1 MDGHIRTLF
10 WIAVAIVWFFA
21 TARLSYSQTVTETDI
36 MPTISLSPGIGEVG
50 EAGLVS
56 ITIKNAN
63 PNCAEQLLHGDV
75 WTLKFDLGDGQIR
88 AIPSGV
94 GVDSATMS
102 PKDFEVAQSTDTWEV
117 MIMYQGA
124 PAAFGV
130 EDAIAIRPT
139 LQAPSTHRH
148 GCAKTLQLKPG
159 PEMPR
164 GVLGRP
170 GLW

>member
-1 MDGHIRTLF
+1 
-10 WIAVAIVWFFA
+10 
-21 TARLSYSQTVTETDI
+21 

-130 EDAIAIRPT
+130 EDAIVITPA
-139 LQAPSTHRH
+139 LQAPSTLRFSTVTLTLPRRH
-148 GCAKTLQLKPG
+148 WSGDAERGSAATWSLVDIRFPTSEPRDLKG
-159 PEMPR
+159 PEGEPAPLIR
-164 GVLGRP
+164 
-170 GLW
+170 

>member
-1 MDGHIRTLF
+1 
-10 WIAVAIVWFFA
+10 
-21 TARLSYSQTVTETDI
+21 

-63 PNCAEQLLHGDV
+63 PNCTRQLSPGDIF
-75 WTLKFDLGDGQIR
+75 TLTCDLGDGQIQ
-88 AIPSGV
+88 AIPSDV
-94 GVDSATMS
+94 EVKSARLS
-102 PKDFEVAQSTDTWEV
+102 PKDFEVAQSAEISEV
-117 MIMYQGA
+117 MIMYQGK
-124 PAAFGV
+124 PVAFGV